1 MADAT
6 ILEPVLP
13 ASPAKPAAYRNL
25 LRNPGVVFGAA
36 VIAIVL
42 LMGLFAP

>member
-13 ASPAKPAAYRNL
+13 ASPYVMTR
-25 LRNPGVVFGAA
+25 R
-36 VIAIVL
+36 VIRGSMPRTGSSSAQAIT
-42 LMGLFAP
+42 AP